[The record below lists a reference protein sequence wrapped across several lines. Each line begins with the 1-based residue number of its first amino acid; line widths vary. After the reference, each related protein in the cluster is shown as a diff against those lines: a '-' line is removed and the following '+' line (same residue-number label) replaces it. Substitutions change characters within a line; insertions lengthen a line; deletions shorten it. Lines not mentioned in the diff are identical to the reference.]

1 MINVDGWTDGR
12 TNGRKLARLC
22 LPAKAGA
29 TIKHALMHFELD
41 DDFSS
46 KRIMSQ
52 KGHHTGFSHPLK
64 HMSV

>member
-1 MINVDGWTDGR
+1 
-12 TNGRKLARLC
+12 
-22 LPAKAGA
+22 
-29 TIKHALMHFELD
+29 MHFELD

-64 HMSV
+64 HVRMTSFIFTIENVGMRISLVDFHYTARIYI